1 MLNFGK
7 NYKVFSDTCHLNT
20 NSVLTS
26 NEAKLVWPIKSQCV
40 A

>member
-7 NYKVFSDTCHLNT
+7 NYKVFSDTCSLNT
-20 NSVLTS
+20 ISVPTS
-26 NEAKLVWPIKSQCV
+26 NEAKLVWPIKSQYI